1 MLKLN
6 AGLSRKV
13 GEPDYGSRGA
23 SVNLE
28 LEVESNLVN
37 DSDGL
42 MDRIRRLFTLA
53 RQAVDEELGRAGPSS
68 APRSG
73 GNGNGQRPVTTS
85 QLGAIRA
92 IAERLGV
99 DPERVTRDVVGTGL
113 DALTLRQASQ
123 LIDELKRRAGEPAG
137 RSNGDRR

>member
-28 LEVESNLVN
+28 LEVESNLIH

-53 RQAVDEELGRAGPSS
+53 RQAVDEELGRAGPST
-68 APRSG
+68 PRSG
-73 GNGNGQRPVTTS
+73 NNGQRPATAS
-85 QLGAIRA
+85 QLRAIRA
-92 IAERLGV
+92 IAERLSL
-99 DPERVTRDVVGTGL
+99 DPERVTRDAAGAGL
-113 DALTLRQASQ
+113 DALTLWQASQ
-123 LIDELKRRAGEPAG
+123 VIDELKRRAGEPAG
-137 RSNGDRR
+137 RGNGDRR